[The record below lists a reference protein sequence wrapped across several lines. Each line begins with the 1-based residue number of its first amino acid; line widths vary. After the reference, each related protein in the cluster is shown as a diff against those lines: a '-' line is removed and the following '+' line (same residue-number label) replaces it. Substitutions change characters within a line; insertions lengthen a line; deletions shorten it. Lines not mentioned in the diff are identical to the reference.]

1 MKMPTRLLCLLA
13 PIVLTACS
21 AVGYHG
27 GLLTSKGGFVFERK
41 IELLADGRDALITVW
56 AQDFSEASVEAALRD
71 EARKYSEERNCP
83 QYQIERLVFGVSNTW
98 VDSRRYAR
106 ATVRCPRSV
115 LPEPLIAPS
124 MGGVP
129 PLGNV
134 VAPNTPYRAPAK
146 RKPIKKRVCPP
157 CVPKK

>member
-1 MKMPTRLLCLLA
+1 MLLRPFDAFVPMKMPTRLLCLLA

-41 IELLADGRDALITVW
+41 IEPLADGRDALITVW

-71 EARKYSEERNCP
+71 EARKYSEEKNCP
-83 QYQIERLVFGVSNTW
+83 QYQVERLVFGVSNTW

-106 ATVRCPRSV
+106 ATVRCPRFV
-115 LPEPLIAPS
+115 LPEPLVAPS
-124 MGGVP
+124 MGMSP
-129 PLGNV
+129 QGNL
-134 VAPNTPYRAPAK
+134 VAPSKPYRAPVK
-146 RKPIKKRVCPP
+146 RKAAKK
-157 CVPKK
+157 